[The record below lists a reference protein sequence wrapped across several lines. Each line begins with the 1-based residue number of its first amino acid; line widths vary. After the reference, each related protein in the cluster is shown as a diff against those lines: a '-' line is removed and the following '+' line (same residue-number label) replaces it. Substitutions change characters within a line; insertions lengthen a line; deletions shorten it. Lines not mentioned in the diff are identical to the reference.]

1 MNIART
7 SDKLSLT
14 EHIIQR
20 LLAMINHKELLVGE
34 KLPSENEL
42 CAVFNASRTSVRAA
56 LQNLQGKGVITTVQ
70 GVGSFVRRAG
80 SLDSGPAAARDAVKG
95 STISS
100 DEFKEFFE
108 FRQAIE
114 FRCIDFFVRRANDED
129 RRRLQDAIDG
139 IRLAGKKGDKKLFN
153 RMDYEFHM
161 AIIKGARNDLFYQIM
176 KERSTMFRHYLMEIT
191 NLSDKDLSVLVQEHE
206 KLYQLIIEKKAKE
219 AKEFLFS
226 DNMHYWMA
234 YFNKWLDEVN

>member
-80 SLDSGPAAARDAVKG
+80 SLDSSPAAARDAVKG

-114 FRCIDFFVRRANDED
+114 FRCIDF
-129 RRRLQDAIDG
+129 
-139 IRLAGKKGDKKLFN
+139 
-153 RMDYEFHM
+153 
-161 AIIKGARNDLFYQIM
+161 
-176 KERSTMFRHYLMEIT
+176 
-191 NLSDKDLSVLVQEHE
+191 LSDGRMTRTGADSRMPSTGSAWPGRKATRNCSTVWIMNSIWPSSREHAM
-206 KLYQLIIEKKAKE
+206 I
-219 AKEFLFS
+219 S
-226 DNMHYWMA
+226 STRS
-234 YFNKWLDEVN
+234 